1 MLGSS
6 TLSLFIGAV
15 GQVGISLLGL
25 MIGIKSLQK
34 KQYRTSKAEADIRL
48 FNLKDHVVNSSEA
61 IQQLDDRLARM
72 LFKLKCSH

>member
-6 TLSLFIGAV
+6 TLSLFIEAV